1 MTEMLTNKWD
11 LPYQSRTW
19 YRGNGVNKD
28 FLVTFSGGLPLDRSH
43 VKVFINDNALTT
55 GWSVVNLNGQDYVR
69 FDSPPALRTSGEAP
83 NIMLKRDTPG
93 TADDRAIDFAS
104 GSLLRSEDLD
114 KAMLNALYVSQESSD
129 LFLDQGGSAV
139 NTTFDQ
145 EIGGQKTF
153 TNNVIFGVNSG
164 AQFIPGTPLDKVAYG
179 KQVVLAAST
188 VDGQVSWQP
197 TTVSSENLPANVVKT
212 DAPETTQVITAPKK
226 FTGTVEISNLKIPGS
241 GNNNKALVV
250 SDNAGSMT
258 LSPIVNGIRLGSS
271 NASVSTGTITISP
284 ESIGALSANTAGG
297 ATQTVTVPVNFTNS
311 IGLGDD
317 ANADTLTI
325 NSSLIIKSD
334 TAAAG
339 KVLMCSDTAG
349 NASWAA
355 PPKTGII
362 SVNGM
367 TGADTGG
374 AITLT
379 AANVQAVSIGTTQD
393 IDGAKTFT
401 NNVTLGVDQSDII
414 TINGEFRIPGSS
426 QGQVLTATPTGKVI
440 WATPEPAGVT
450 SVNGEA
456 GPVIITADKLGAY
469 TATTIPTASTTQAG
483 IMKVGSGLSVSG
495 GVVNVNQNA
504 TLPIASATTLG
515 GVKVGSGL
523 SINGEGVMSATLNG
537 SVGVNKFGPTGNQR
551 VGDVVPASGDY
562 TAAMVTNAVSTD
574 TNQTITGSKKFSA
587 NQSISSSSSTVG
599 TNGSSGVLLDSSG
612 IVKAQASAAN
622 THVFE
627 AISPTGGTVAWIDS
641 DGDAYFSGLVTA
653 HTGFLS
659 PGGLTVGDNPADGIN
674 LTGTLKIAGS
684 ANPTAGLVLTCMNN
698 TGLAQWQSPSNAPV
712 TDVNGLTGNVK
723 ISLDGETSPSGNLGG
738 VTKST
743 TQTITGTKT
752 FTVPQVFTS
761 DVTLGDNIADN
772 INVVGKMLIP
782 QAAGATKVLTC
793 VDGTG
798 QAVWAP
804 SKVNSVRGSTVALAN
819 AQTGDVSISAA
830 DVGAPTVAQLN
841 TVAADVVT
849 ARGIADQAKT
859 TADQALS
866 TANSKIA
873 AVTTGTT
880 VDGTNIYTC
889 LSGNGTSGSPLRV
902 VGAQPLGTAGGV
914 LNGTYPNPGLVDK
927 AVGFAKIQDV
937 GAGTIVVGPT
947 TGTAAGPM
955 TTVTV
960 GSGLSI
966 TGGSLVNS
974 NQPDAKLGTANTWT
988 ATNTFNGN
996 VSFGSTSAVTVNNTF
1011 AANGN
1016 TTLGDASTDAVTV
1029 NGKLQIT
1036 SGTPGSGKVLTSD
1049 ASGNATWSAVTTS
1062 FTPSI
1067 TDVGTTHCVLISKAF
1082 NNTTAPTVTAQ
1093 TGTVFSGVA
1102 ASGINIKSSVGTW
1115 VGMVFYT
1122 SNSGNIS
1129 PAPDFFTG
1137 VTVNTSGCS
1146 PNVPGTGGWGTGY
1159 TVTAQYILTRVS

>member
-139 NTTFDQ
+139 NTNFDQ

-188 VDGQVSWQP
+188 VDGNVSWQP

-241 GNNNKALVV
+241 GNSNKALVV

-297 ATQTVTVPVNFTNS
+297 STQTVTVPVNFTNS

-349 NASWAA
+349 HASWAA
-355 PPKTGII
+355 PPSTGII
-362 SVNGM
+362 SVNNK
-367 TGADTGG
+367 TGSTTGG

-379 AANVQAVSIGTTQD
+379 AADLNAVSVDTTQN

-401 NNVTLGVDQSDII
+401 NNVNLGVDAFDII
-414 TINGEFRIPGSS
+414 TVNGELRIPGGTA
-426 QGQVLTATPTGKVI
+426 GQVLMQTAAGKAIWQTPT
-440 WATPEPAGVT
+440 AAGVSSINNQT
-450 SVNGEA
+450 GAVTISA
-456 GPVIITADKLGAY
+456 ASLGAY
-469 TATTIPTASTTQAG
+469 TAQTIPVASTTQAG
-483 IMKVGSGLSVSG
+483 IMQVGSGLSVTG
-495 GVVNVNQNA
+495 GVVSVSQNA
-504 TLPIASATTLG
+504 TLPVASATTLG
-515 GVKVGSGL
+515 GVRVGSGL
-523 SINGEGVMSATLNG
+523 SINGDGVMSATLNG
-537 SVGVNKFGPTGNQR
+537 NVGVNKFNNRT
-551 VGDVVPASGDY
+551 GDVVPASGDY

-587 NQSISSSSSTVG
+587 NQSISSSSGTVG
-599 TNGSSGVLLDSSG
+599 TNNSSGVLLDSSG

-641 DGDAYFSGLVTA
+641 DGDATFSGLVYAT
-653 HTGFLS
+653 TGFQS
-659 PGGLTVGDNPADGIN
+659 PGGLTIGQNTSSGISI
-674 LTGTLKIAGS
+674 TGTLTITGNGTPSAGK
-684 ANPTAGLVLTCMNN
+684 VLTCTN
-698 TGLAQWQSPSNAPV
+698 TSGNVEWQTPSNAPV

-743 TQTITGTKT
+743 SQTITGSKT

-782 QAAGATKVLTC
+782 QSAGATKVLTC

-841 TVAADVVT
+841 SVAADVVT
-849 ARGIADQAKT
+849 AQT
-859 TADQALS
+859 TATTANTTANTALS

-873 AVTTGTT
+873 AVTTATT
-880 VDGTNIYTC
+880 VDGTNVYTC

-947 TGTAAGPM
+947 TGTSAGPM

-966 TGGSLVNS
+966 TGGALVNS

-988 ATNTFNGN
+988 AANTFNGT
-996 VSFGSTSAVTVNNTF
+996 VSFGSASAVTVNNTF

-1016 TTLGDASTDAVTV
+1016 TTLGDASSDTVTV
-1029 NGKLQIT
+1029 NGALKIT
-1036 SGTPGSGKVLTSD
+1036 SGTPGAGKVLTSD
-1049 ASGNATWSAVTTS
+1049 AAGNAAWSAVTTS

-1067 TDVGTTHCVLISKAF
+1067 TDVGTTHCVLISKTA

-1093 TGTVFSGVA
+1093 PGTVFSGVA
-1102 ASGINIKSSVGTW
+1102 ASGMNIKSSVGTW
-1115 VGMVFYT
+1115 VGMVFYS

-1137 VTVNTSGCS
+1137 VTVNTSGCT
-1146 PNVPGTGGWGTGY
+1146 PNVPGTGSWGNQY
-1159 TVTAQYILTRVS
+1159 TSTAHYILTRVS